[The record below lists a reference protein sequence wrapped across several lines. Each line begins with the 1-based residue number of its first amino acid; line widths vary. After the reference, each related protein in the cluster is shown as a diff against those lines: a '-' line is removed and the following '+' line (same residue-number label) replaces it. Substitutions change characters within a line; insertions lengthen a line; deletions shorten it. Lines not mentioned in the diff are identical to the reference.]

1 MKEKEGRDNTM
12 HPDTKIMRT
21 TCCIAGGGPAGIM
34 LGMLLA
40 RAGVAVIV
48 LEKHGDFL
56 RDFRGDT
63 IHPSTL
69 ELLHEL
75 GILEEFL
82 RLPHQRMYR
91 MALMIN
97 DVEVVALDF
106 SHLSTR
112 CKYTAFMPQ
121 WDFLNFLAVRAKRY
135 ATFQLLMNTEAIGTI
150 EKSGR
155 IVGVEAKTAEGDLNI
170 YADLVVGA
178 DGRTSILRER
188 AGMEIED
195 VGVPIDQLW
204 FRVSKTANDLE
215 PFLVRIKGEKRL
227 VMLDRGEYY
236 QCGLIIRKG
245 TFEEIKGRGLAA
257 FREEIVSVA
266 PFLRDAIG
274 EIDDWEKVKL
284 LTVQVNRLRRWYR
297 PGLLFIGDAAH
308 AMSPVGGIGINLAIQ
323 DAVASA
329 NLLADRLLKGTCEI
343 DDLLR
348 IQKRRE
354 WPARAIQ
361 AMQVFIHRQTYK
373 TNSDPETAFSIPWP
387 VRSILWLLAPLFRR
401 AISRLAGIGFRA
413 EHIRT

>member
-236 QCGLIIRKG
+236 QCGSIIRKG

-387 VRSILWLLAPLFRR
+387 VRSILLLLAPLFRR

>member
-236 QCGLIIRKG
+236 QCGSIIRKG

-373 TNSDPETAFSIPWP
+373 TNTDPETAFSIPWP